1 MAGVVSGRWCDLR
14 ACCGGCS
21 TNRDL
26 KNGVEKK
33 KEMFFPSSLP
43 RSAQMKKRNT
53 FFPVIFSFAPHE
65 AFTCFCASWS
75 LCGALDQSPM
85 SSEVFQGFERR
96 WASRRTPV
104 SFFPMKGNIKAYMIA
119 SIHLSFQVSSKAD
132 LAFPLVLVCVT
143 ISRARRSPNEVSGGW
158 YLQNDL
164 KNPSNRVDRTAFL
177 RQVRAKAKL
186 MPWGQWPLRGRVT
199 SFADFYIYIYI
210 TKP

>member
-1 MAGVVSGRWCDLR
+1 ME
-14 ACCGGCS
+14 
-21 TNRDL
+21 L
-26 KNGVEKK
+26 KRRRKC
-33 KEMFFPSSLP
+33 FFHQVCLVLL
-43 RSAQMKKRNT
+43 KWKRET
-53 FFPVIFSFAPHE
+53 LSFQLFFSFAPHE

-132 LAFPLVLVCVT
+132 LAFPHVLVCVT

-199 SFADFYIYIYI
+199 SFADFYIYI